1 MASLS
6 SIKGLNSSQ
15 IGSLSQL
22 CSIATAD
29 KLLEVG
35 KTPGERKVIADK
47 LGVDRRYVDLWVKQ
61 ADMLRVQGMTG
72 DQAFILVA
80 AGIRSVSDLAEVDY
94 DYAKRAVKAV
104 SNAHPEYKYDEA
116 SLDEM
121 MNEAEKMTSSLE
133 FDDADPEPKQLYAG
147 GSTKGIKVE
156 ADSFNGTMTFTSGDD
171 VFQIE
176 LPEGYK
182 WESTTSFKMTPSD
195 GGTGGDSDDGGNR
208 TRPTGRVDHPGM
220 TGGGSG
226 INSGT
231 HDSSNN
237 SGNNSSRDSN
247 GNSSTR
253 PTGRVDH
260 PGMTGGGSGINSGT
274 HDSSNNSG
282 NNSSNNSRGSNGNS
296 SPRPTGRVDHPGMTG
311 GSSNSGSGSNSGS
324 NSGNSG
330 TQRGSTGRRR

>member
-147 GSTKGIKVE
+147 GNTKGIKVE

-195 GGTGGDSDDGGNR
+195 GSTGSDSDDGGNR
-208 TRPTGRVDHPGM
+208 
-220 TGGGSG
+220 
-226 INSGT
+226 
-231 HDSSNN
+231 
-237 SGNNSSRDSN
+237 
-247 GNSSTR
+247 TR

>member
-121 MNEAEKMTSSLE
+121 MNEAEKMTSFLE

-156 ADSFNGTMTFTSGDD
+156 ADSFKGTMTFTSGDD

-182 WESTTSFKMTPSD
+182 WESTTSFKMTPS
-195 GGTGGDSDDGGNR
+195 GGSTGSDGGNR
-208 TRPTGRVDHPGM
+208 
-220 TGGGSG
+220 
-226 INSGT
+226 
-231 HDSSNN
+231 
-237 SGNNSSRDSN
+237 
-247 GNSSTR
+247 TR

-311 GSSNSGSGSNSGS
+311 GSSNRGSGSNSGS

-330 TQRGSTGRRR
+330 TQRGSIGRRR